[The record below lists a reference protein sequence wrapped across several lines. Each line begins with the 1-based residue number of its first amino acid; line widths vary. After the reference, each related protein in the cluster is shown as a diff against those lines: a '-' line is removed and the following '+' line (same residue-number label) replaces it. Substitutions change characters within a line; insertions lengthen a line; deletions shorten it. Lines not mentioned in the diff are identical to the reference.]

1 MPAVTFHQ
9 TSRAKPNFMAW
20 VAIVLSLLIFIG
32 CTKRSREQAAS
43 CSQVAGH
50 IQTLAK
56 ADIARASTAS
66 ESQRH
71 MATEQLSALSDAL
84 AAACEQDQWASS
96 VRSCMADAA
105 TIVAGEQCQTKMS
118 NEQRLALQKRAQSP
132 K

>member
-1 MPAVTFHQ
+1 
-9 TSRAKPNFMAW
+9 MAG
-20 VAIVLSLLIFIG
+20 VIILSLIFIG
-32 CTKRSREQAAS
+32 CAKRSHEQAAS

-50 IQTLAK
+50 VQALAK

-105 TIVAGEQCQTKMS
+105 TVAAAEQCQTKMS